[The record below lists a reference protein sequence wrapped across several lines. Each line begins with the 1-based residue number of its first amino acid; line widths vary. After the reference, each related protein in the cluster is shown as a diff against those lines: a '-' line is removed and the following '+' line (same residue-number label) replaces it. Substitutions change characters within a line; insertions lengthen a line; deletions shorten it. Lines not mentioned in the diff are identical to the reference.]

1 MQHPEGQVLSLDA
14 SSDPAHAIVE
24 VAAAFRCERCASGKG
39 CGAGLLA
46 GDAAPRRVDALV
58 ARQLELRVGDRVR
71 LELAGE
77 SVLRAAGLVYG
88 LPLGGALAGAG
99 LAWWSGAGDAG
110 AALAALAGG
119 MAGIAT
125 GRRRLRREACLRQ
138 FRPLVTARLDTL

>member
-46 GDAAPRRVDALV
+46 GEAAPRRVEALV

-119 MAGIAT
+119 LAGIAT

>member
-1 MQHPEGQVLSLDA
+1 MHHPEGQVLSLDA
-14 SSDPAHAIVE
+14 SSDPAHAVVE

-46 GDAAPRRVDALV
+46 GEAAPRRVEALV

-138 FRPLVTARLDTL
+138 FRPLVTARLDTR

>member
-46 GDAAPRRVDALV
+46 GEAAPRRVEALV
-58 ARQLELRVGDRVR
+58 ARQLELRVGDWVR

-138 FRPLVTARLDTL
+138 FRPLVTARLDTR

>member
-1 MQHPEGQVLSLDA
+1 MHHPEGQVLSLDA
-14 SSDPAHAIVE
+14 SSDPAHAVVE

-46 GDAAPRRVDALV
+46 GEAAPRRVEALV

-88 LPLGGALAGAG
+88 LPLAGALAGAG

-119 MAGIAT
+119 VAGIAT

-138 FRPLVTARLDTL
+138 FRPLVTARLDTR